1 MSDNWWDLQKAA
13 VWQLGY
19 QFRKGGY
26 VAQAKSQKKSP
37 VRLKLY
43 LLSKIKA
50 NNVTAYRAL

>member
-26 VAQAKSQKKSP
+26 VAQTKSP
-37 VRLKLY
+37 NKRKSPLRLKLY
-43 LLSKIKA
+43 LLSKD
-50 NNVTAYRAL
+50 